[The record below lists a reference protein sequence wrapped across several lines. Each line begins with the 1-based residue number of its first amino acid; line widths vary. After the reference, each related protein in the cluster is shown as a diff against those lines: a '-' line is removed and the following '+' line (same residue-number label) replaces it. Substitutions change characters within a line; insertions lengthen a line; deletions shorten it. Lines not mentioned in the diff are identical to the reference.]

1 MKKGTEAIIT
11 GAEEHAF
18 WTNWGKHRI
27 DKHDISQ
34 KCRLC
39 QTKDGSSMHIESGCK
54 GLAKQQCKV
63 RRDHCVVI
71 EEKKKIIKY
80 LEKALAEQHE
90 KVEIITVIIEVMGS
104 IPKQLENYINTLGI
118 PDMTGGAQTSVLFG
132 TGRIL
137 RNVLGL

>member
-1 MKKGTEAIIT
+1 
-11 GAEEHAF
+11 
-18 WTNWGKHRI
+18 
-27 DKHDISQ
+27 
-34 KCRLC
+34 
-39 QTKDGSSMHIESGCK
+39 MHIVSRCK

-118 PDMTGGAQTSVLFG
+118 PDMTGRAQTSVLFG